1 MSSPARVPP
10 GDGQMESSPAKQI
23 PRLVFLIDMADDT
36 ILVPDRIFAIF
47 LLSAFVQAGHS
58 MIVEGV

>member
-1 MSSPARVPP
+1 
-10 GDGQMESSPAKQI
+10 MESSPAKQI